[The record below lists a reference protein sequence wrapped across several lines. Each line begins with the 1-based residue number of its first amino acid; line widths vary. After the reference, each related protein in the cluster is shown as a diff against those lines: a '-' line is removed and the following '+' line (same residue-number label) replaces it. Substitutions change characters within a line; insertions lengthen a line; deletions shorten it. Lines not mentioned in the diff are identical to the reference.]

1 MQTELPKRYEAPA
14 AEVVVLKMETSIL
27 GASDLLNPSE
37 YPNGGDPFSIPM
49 LP

>member
-1 MQTELPKRYEAPA
+1 MHLELNKCYEAPKT
-14 AEVVVLKMETSIL
+14 EVLVLKMETSIL
-27 GASDLLNPSE
+27 GASDLLTPTD